1 MVNFTPNSVN
11 ADLHFVPT
19 LHLNNDAFAAIEAAA
34 QAGKTASLTKGTIVY
49 NADAPFTASF
59 SSRGPITAGGGDI
72 LKPDIMAPGQDIL
85 AAVAP
90 PGNHG
95 RDFDLYS
102 GTSMS
107 SPHMTAL
114 GALLHQ
120 AHPDWSPM
128 MIKSAFMTTAYQG
141 HDYDA
146 FNWGAGHVDPNK
158 ATDPGLVF
166 DSNFDDWL
174 RFLKGQ
180 NLYTGNVVP
189 LDASDLN
196 SASIAIGDMAGAQ
209 TVSRTAMSVGSKSET
224 YSFSTTGLPGISV
237 TPSVTSFTAAPG
249 SSTPWTVRF
258 LNTGTPL
265 NSYSKG
271 FIIWTGNQGH
281 VVKMAVAIR
290 PVKFQ
295 APTEANGTGTT
306 SSLTY
311 EAKSGYNGTLTY
323 VIRGLQAADATAR
336 TLGTD
341 PSCAFDDAHP
351 DAMVAAG
358 KANVSSFT
366 TPAGANYIR
375 FQTFAADASASA
387 HDLDM
392 FVYRAA
398 PGSSTYALIAVSGGP
413 DANENV
419 VTTSAGSLTTGAQFK
434 VYIHACGVDAPGGSY
449 VLNSWALTSPSSHP
463 FTTVPASRTVAVGDV
478 IPTTFSWTGLPAGNR
493 YLGRVQTVDPAVPG
507 VAMSTTLVYVNT
519 R

>member
-1 MVNFTPNSVN
+1 
-11 ADLHFVPT
+11 
-19 LHLNNDAFAAIEAAA
+19 
-34 QAGKTASLTKGTIVY
+34 
-49 NADAPFTASF
+49 
-59 SSRGPITAGGGDI
+59 
-72 LKPDIMAPGQDIL
+72 
-85 AAVAP
+85 
-90 PGNHG
+90 
-95 RDFDLYS
+95 
-102 GTSMS
+102 
-107 SPHMTAL
+107 
-114 GALLHQ
+114 
-120 AHPDWSPM
+120 
-128 MIKSAFMTTAYQG
+128 
-141 HDYDA
+141 
-146 FNWGAGHVDPNK
+146 
-158 ATDPGLVF
+158 VF

-196 SASIAIGDMAGAQ
+196 SASIAIGDMPGAQ
-209 TVSRTAMSVGSKSET
+209 TVSRTALSVGSKSET
-224 YSFSTTGLPGISV
+224 YTFSTSGLSGISA

-265 NSYSKG
+265 NTYSKG

-295 APTEANGTGTT
+295 APAEVNGTGTT
-306 SSLTY
+306 GSLTY
-311 EAKSGYNGTLTY
+311 DGKAGYNGTLDY
-323 VIRGLQAADATAR
+323 SIRGLQAAADASSK

-341 PSCAFDDAHP
+341 PDCNFNTATP
-351 DAMVAAG
+351 DAMVAAT

-366 TPAGANYIR
+366 TPANANYVR

-392 FVYRAA
+392 FVYRAPPA
-398 PGSSTYALIAVSGGP
+398 PAAETYSLIASSGGP
-413 DANENV
+413 DANEFV
-419 VTTSAGSLTTGAQFK
+419 GSTSTLLTTPGTRLK
-434 VYIHACGVDAPGGSY
+434 VYIHACNVDAPGGSY

-478 IPTTFSWTGLPAGNR
+478 IPTTFGWTGLPAGNR
-493 YLGRVQTVDPAVPG
+493 YLGRVQTVDPTAPT
-507 VAMSTTLVYVNT
+507 VAMSTTLVFVNT